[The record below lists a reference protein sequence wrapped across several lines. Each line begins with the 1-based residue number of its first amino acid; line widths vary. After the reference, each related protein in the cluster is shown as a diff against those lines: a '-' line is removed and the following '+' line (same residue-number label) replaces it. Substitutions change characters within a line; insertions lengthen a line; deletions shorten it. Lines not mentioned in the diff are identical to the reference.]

1 MDLYVIRRNYTGFKS
16 LLAITCFAMDTGALT
31 PFLFAFEQREK
42 LMEFYE
48 RVCGA

>member
-1 MDLYVIRRNYTGFKS
+1 MLYAEITRVLKS
-16 LLAITCFAMDTGALT
+16 LAITCFAMDTGALT

>member
-1 MDLYVIRRNYTGFKS
+1 MPAEITRVLNH
-16 LLAITCFAMDTGALT
+16 LAINCFMDWSFN

-48 RVCGA
+48 RVCGAR